1 MQNLLRLVAS
11 NWKSGLTVALV
22 SLPLSLSLAIA
33 SGATP
38 IMGIIT
44 AVWAGLVAAIFGGSD
59 YNVVGP
65 AGALAAIIAGF
76 GMTFGPELMPML
88 ALCSGVLMLVIW
100 LLRLDRYL
108 VFIPSSVMYG
118 FTLGVGLAIGLSQL
132 NAALGLSG
140 LPLHESL
147 LANFL
152 ESLRHIGEAQ
162 LPTFTLFAGCLVLLF
177 VCVKLF
183 PKIPGAVVVAV
194 VGIAIGYAAEAGML
208 PFEIQTLLA
217 KYGTFRADLFTPPA
231 ILPPLDPRFF
241 QAVVTVA
248 VVAVLETLLS
258 AKIADG
264 MTGSRFHQS
273 REVRGVA
280 LANIASG
287 IAGGLPATGV
297 FVRTALNVK
306 TGASSRVSSGL
317 NAVFV
322 AIISLL
328 LFSGFQY
335 MPLAAVASILV
346 FAAIRMVD
354 IKEFKKLFVFDRGA
368 FWLALLVAVLVF
380 SVDSMI
386 GLLVGVAV
394 ALLSFVSC
402 LSRAQ
407 SELTL
412 HKPNCDLLRIPHHK
426 LAEHEGDCDIVVYRF
441 AGELTY
447 FNGNSHEDNI
457 RRIKAKTIILSL
469 RNLLYIDIDGM
480 EILHDIIKQT
490 EKRGHVLYLTSISDF
505 VRPSLQK
512 AAWFMRMEEAG
523 SVFRSTTD
531 ALTALGFPKR

>member
-1 MQNLLRLVAS
+1 MQNLLRLAAS

-59 YNVVGP
+59 YNVIGP
-65 AGALAAIIAGF
+65 AGALAAIIAAF
-76 GMTFGPELMPML
+76 GMTFGPALMPVL
-88 ALCSGVLMLVIW
+88 AICSGALMLVIW

-118 FTLGVGLAIGLSQL
+118 FTLGVGLAIGLGQL
-132 NAALGLSG
+132 NAALGLTG
-140 LPLHESL
+140 LPVHETL
-147 LANFL
+147 LMNLL
-152 ESLRHIGEAQ
+152 ESLRHIGQTQ
-162 LPTFTLFAGCLVLLF
+162 LPTLTLFAACLALLF
-177 VCVKLF
+177 LCAKVM
-183 PKIPGAVVVAV
+183 PKVPGAVVVAV
-194 VGIAIGYAAEAGML
+194 IGIAIGYAAESGML
-208 PFEIQTLLA
+208 PFQVQTLLA
-217 KYGTFRADLFTPPA
+217 KYGTFHANLFQLPML
-231 ILPPLDPRFF
+231 LPPLDVRFF

-264 MTGSRFHQS
+264 MTNSRFHQS
-273 REVRGVA
+273 NEVRGVA

-306 TGASSRVSSGL
+306 TGASSRASSGL
-317 NAVFV
+317 NAIFV
-322 AIISLL
+322 AVISLL

-354 IKEFKKLFVFDRGA
+354 VKEFKKLFVFDRGA

-380 SVDSMI
+380 SVDSMT
-386 GLLVGVAV
+386 GLLVGVTV
-394 ALLSFVSC
+394 ALLSFVAH

-469 RNLLYIDIDGM
+469 RNLLYADIDGV
-480 EILHDIIKQT
+480 EILHDILRQA
-490 EKRGHVLYLTSISDF
+490 EKRGHTVYLTSISEF
-505 VRPSLQK
+505 VRPTLEK
-512 AAWFMRMEEAG
+512 AGWFLKKQEGGA
-523 SVFRSTTD
+523 VFASTTD
-531 ALTALGFPKR
+531 ALTFLGFPKR

>member
-1 MQNLLRLVAS
+1 MQNLLKLAAS

-44 AVWAGLVAAIFGGSD
+44 AVWAGLVAAVFGGSD
-59 YNVVGP
+59 YNVIGP
-65 AGALAAIIAGF
+65 AGALAAIIAAF
-76 GMTFGPELMPML
+76 GMVFGPALMPALAICSGLLML
-88 ALCSGVLMLVIW
+88 AIW

-118 FTLGVGLAIGLSQL
+118 FTLGVGLAIGLGQL
-132 NAALGLSG
+132 NSVLGLSG
-140 LPLHESL
+140 LPAHESL
-147 LANFL
+147 LLNLL
-152 ESLRHIGEAQ
+152 ESLRHLGQTQ
-162 LPTFTLFAGCLVLLF
+162 LPTLGLFAACLALLFAGVRF
-177 VCVKLF
+177 F
-183 PKIPGAVVVAV
+183 PKVPGAVVVAV
-194 VGIAIGYAAEAGML
+194 IGIAVGWAAESHLL
-208 PFEIQTLLA
+208 PFEVQTLLA
-217 KYGTFRADLFTPPA
+217 KYGTFHADLFQPPA
-231 ILPPLDPRFF
+231 LLPPLDPVFF
-241 QAVVTVA
+241 KAVVTVA

-273 REVRGVA
+273 NEVRGVA

-306 TGASSRVSSGL
+306 TGATSRVSSGL
-317 NAVFV
+317 NACFV

-335 MPLAAVASILV
+335 LPLAAVASILV

-354 IKEFKKLFVFDRGA
+354 VKEFKKLYRFDRGS
-368 FWLALLVAVLVF
+368 FWLALVVAVLVF

-386 GLLVGVAV
+386 GLLFGVA
-394 ALLSFVSC
+394 ASLLIFVTR

-469 RNLLYIDIDGM
+469 RNLLYADLDGV
-480 EILHDIIKQT
+480 EILHGILTQA
-490 EKRGHVLYLTSISDF
+490 EKAGHVVYLTSISEF
-505 VRPSLQK
+505 VRPTLEK
-512 AAWFMRMEEAG
+512 AVWFKRMQEAG
-523 SVFRSTTD
+523 GVFASTTD

>member
-1 MQNLLRLVAS
+1 MQNLLKLAAS

-44 AVWAGLVAAIFGGSD
+44 AVWAGLVAAAFGGSD
-59 YNVVGP
+59 YNVIGP

-76 GMTFGPELMPML
+76 GMMFGPELMPVL
-88 ALCSGVLMLVIW
+88 AICAGVLMLAIW
-100 LLRLDRYL
+100 LLKLDRYL

-118 FTLGVGLAIGLSQL
+118 FTLGVGLAIGLSQT
-132 NAALGLSG
+132 NFILGLTG
-140 LPLHESL
+140 LPAHESM
-147 LANFL
+147 LANL
-152 ESLRHIGEAQ
+152 IESLRHIRDAK
-162 LPTFTLFAGCLVLLF
+162 LPTVGLFVACLALLFAGVRF
-177 VCVKLF
+177 F
-183 PKIPGAVVVAV
+183 PKVPGAVVVAV
-194 VGIAIGYAAEAGML
+194 IGIAVGYAAESQLL
-208 PFEIQTLLA
+208 PFQVQTLLA
-217 KYGTFRADLFTPPA
+217 KYGTFRADLFQPPV
-231 ILPPLDPRFF
+231 ILPPLDPRFW

-258 AKIADG
+258 AKIADS
-264 MTGSRFHQS
+264 MTGSRFHQAK
-273 REVRGVA
+273 EVRGVA

-317 NAVFV
+317 NAIFV

-335 MPLAAVASILV
+335 LPLAAVASILV

-354 IKEFKKLFVFDRGA
+354 VKEFKKLYSFDRVS
-368 FWLALLVAVLVF
+368 FCLALVVAALVF
-380 SVDSMI
+380 SIDSMI

-394 ALLSFVSC
+394 ALLIFVTR

-469 RNLLYIDIDGM
+469 RNLLYADLDGV
-480 EILHDIIKQT
+480 EILHDILKQA
-490 EKRGHVLYLTSISDF
+490 EKRGHVVYLTSISEF
-505 VRPSLQK
+505 VRPTLERTN
-512 AAWFMRMEEAG
+512 WFLRLHESG
-523 SVFRSTTD
+523 KVFTSTTD

>member
-1 MQNLLRLVAS
+1 MKNLLRLAAS

-44 AVWAGLVAAIFGGSD
+44 AVWAGVVAAVFGGSE
-59 YNVVGP
+59 YNVIGP
-65 AGALAAIIAGF
+65 AGALAAIIAAF
-76 GMTFGPELMPML
+76 GMQFGPELMPVL
-88 ALCSGVLMLVIW
+88 AVCSGLLMLVIW

-118 FTLGVGLAIGLSQL
+118 FTLGVGLAIGLGQM

-140 LPLHESL
+140 LPAHGSL
-147 LANFL
+147 LLNLA
-152 ESLRHIGEAQ
+152 ESVRHIGQAQ
-162 LPTFTLFAGCLVLLF
+162 LPTFILFSACLGILFAGVRF
-177 VCVKLF
+177 F
-183 PKIPGAVVVAV
+183 PQVPGAVVVAV
-194 VGIAIGYAAEAGML
+194 IGIAIGYAAESHLL
-208 PFEIQTLLA
+208 PFQVQTLLA
-217 KYGTFRADLFTPPA
+217 KYGTFHANLFQSPA
-231 ILPPLDPRFF
+231 LLPPLDLHFF

-264 MTGSRFHQS
+264 MTGSRFHQA

-287 IAGGLPATGV
+287 LAGGLPATGV

-306 TGASSRVSSGL
+306 TGASSRMSSGL

-328 LFSGFQY
+328 LFSVFQY
-335 MPLAAVASILV
+335 LPLAAVASILM

-354 IKEFKKLFVFDRGA
+354 VKEFQKLYRFDRSA

-380 SVDSMI
+380 SIDSMI
-386 GLLVGVAV
+386 GLLVGVTV
-394 ALLSFVSC
+394 ALLSFVTR

-426 LAEHEGDCDIVVYRF
+426 LPEHEGDYDIVVYRF

-469 RNLLYIDIDGM
+469 RNLLYADIDGV
-480 EILHDIIKQT
+480 EILHDIIKHA
-490 EKRGHVLYLTSISDF
+490 EKRGHTVYLTSISEF
-505 VRPSLQK
+505 VRPTLEK
-512 AAWFMRMEEAG
+512 TGWFMKKWETG
-523 SVFRSTTD
+523 SVFTSTTD
-531 ALTALGFPKR
+531 ALTFLGFPKR